1 MKFPD
6 RQYTEQANSISENAT
21 EAATP
26 VYNRAVERL
35 RELINASE
43 SFGEA
48 QRLTHRHAA
57 DEEFIVEFQS
67 RLFDA
72 MTSEDALARSFL
84 LEKDRAFSLAQK
96 KVAAKFN
103 VDGALVSFKNA
114 GWFVFADKP
123 LKISFDLTPEEAIRQ
138 MRERSFWIAGIENQ
152 ELLNRIQK
160 ALEDALREG
169 QTWEE
174 FRKKANVIFDEMKA
188 TRLAQH
194 RLQTVFRTNLFSSYA
209 KAQIEQLQEMQ
220 DRFPLWRYSAI
231 LDLATRPAHA
241 ALDGS
246 VFRIGEG
253 PYPPLA
259 NGTNS
264 DGTKIVGG
272 IAFNCRCTAQ
282 HLHAFQIQERKDG
295 VRIAGETQT
304 LKVRDGNSYTLQ
316 QILADEQ
323 AAFERYLS
331 ESQSAMNPLISN
343 TVRNNLL

>member
-48 QRLTHRHAA
+48 QRLTHRHAV
-57 DEEFIVEFQS
+57 DEEFISEFQS
-67 RLFDA
+67 RLFDG

-84 LEKDRAFSLAQK
+84 VEKDRSFSAAQK

-103 VDGALVSFKNA
+103 VDGAVVSFKSA

-123 LKISFDLTPEEAIRQ
+123 LKISFDLTPEDAIRQ

-169 QTWEE
+169 QTWED
-174 FRKKANVIFDEMKA
+174 FRKKSNAIFDELKA
-188 TRLAQH
+188 TRLASH
-194 RLQTVFRTNLFSSYA
+194 RLQTVFRTNLFSSYS
-209 KAQIEQLQEMQ
+209 KAQIEQLQNMP

-241 ALDGS
+241 ALDGT
-246 VFRIGEG
+246 VWKIAEG
-253 PYPPLA
+253 PYPPLK
-259 NGTNS
+259 NGTDSTGNN
-264 DGTKIVGG
+264 IVGG

-282 HLHAFQIQERKDG
+282 HLHAFQIEERKDG
-295 VRIAGETQT
+295 IRVMGEKKTVQVRKGEEY
-304 LKVRDGNSYTLQ
+304 SLQ

-323 AAFERYLS
+323 AAFEHYLS
-331 ESQSAMNPLISN
+331 ESQSAMNPLVSN
-343 TVRNNLL
+343 AVRNNLL